1 MRMLL
6 PFSPVTARPA
16 RFGSIRGIVGTRDE
30 ILRLGERM
38 MLCAEAGELPA
49 PKNSDSAASKT
60 IAGRIFSRQV
70 VSTRVMGLRPQS
82 AWQPAHGVATARLTI
97 FSFCNLLRRF
107 ANSSFDVATLANC
120 RRNMPPVAPPI
131 IEA

>member
-38 MLCAEAGELPA
+38 MLCADAGELPA
-49 PKNSDSAASKT
+49 PENSDSTASKNT

-70 VSTRVMGLRPQS
+70 VSTRIMGLRLN
-82 AWQPAHGVATARLTI
+82 QPGSPLMA
-97 FSFCNLLRRF
+97 SPRR
-107 ANSSFDVATLANC
+107 D
-120 RRNMPPVAPPI
+120 
-131 IEA
+131 